1 MSGLP
6 LDDWQFWT
14 ATILVAF
21 AVWFVLHTL
30 LPRRNKG
37 AKCPNCP
44 TTQGASDNQPTQLT
58 IDGAPPARKGTQNR
72 L

>member
-1 MSGLP
+1 MSSLP

-14 ATILVAF
+14 ATATVGF
-21 AVWFVLHTL
+21 ALWVLL
-30 LPRRNKG
+30 RKFLPRRGGG

-44 TTQGASDNQPTQLT
+44 TKKSVDGDHESRAHLT
-58 IDGAPPARKGTQNR
+58 IGGARVGR